1 MTTTYRHHRSGDAA
15 ALAALTTVAMPQDA
29 VDTAWFTENVLLDTS
44 FQPEGLIVAEAD
56 GVPVGFVYAVTTT
69 GTTPPEDAPG
79 GWLTIGCVHPDH
91 RGRGV
96 GTELLARASA
106 YLHQR
111 GAAWVNV
118 SAYPAAYFVP
128 GLDAVAYPEAARL
141 LETRGFSRLY
151 TAAAMSMELSTYRT
165 PAEVLALA
173 EQRSAEGYQLGPA
186 TPDDLPEVLTFAG
199 RHFAPDWAQAVRDA
213 VLRHGHLDRLR
224 IVRGPQGIAAFA
236 IYGAYRGLRERFG
249 PFGVDESLRGTGL
262 GKILLHH
269 TLTAMRAE
277 GAQSAWFLWT
287 GEESPAGHL
296 YRRTGFTVTRRF
308 DVLRREPAY
317 PPTQTT
323 RERSV

>member
-1 MTTTYRHHRSGDAA
+1 MTTTYRSHRSGDAA

-29 VDTAWFTENVLLDTS
+29 VDTDWFTENVLLDAG
-44 FQPEGLIVAEAD
+44 FQPEGLIIAEHD
-56 GVPVGFVYAVTTT
+56 GAPIGFVYAVTTA
-69 GTTPPEDAPG
+69 GAAPREDAPG

-96 GTELLARASA
+96 GTELLERAGR
-106 YLHQR
+106 YLHDR

-118 SAYPAAYFVP
+118 AAYAPAYFVP

-141 LETRGFSRLY
+141 LDRHGFTRLY

-165 PAEVLALA
+165 PTEVLDLA
-173 EQRSAEGYQLGPA
+173 EQREAEGYQLGPA
-186 TPDDLPEVLTFAG
+186 APDDLPEVLQFAG
-199 RHFAPDWAQAVRDA
+199 DHFAPDWAQAVRDA
-213 VLRHGHLDRLR
+213 VLRHGHLERLR

-308 DVLRREPAY
+308 DVLRREPAHL
-317 PPTQTT
+317 PTQTT

>member
-1 MTTTYRHHRSGDAA
+1 MTTTYRTHRSGDAA
-15 ALAALTTVAMPQDA
+15 ALAALTAVAMPQDA
-29 VDTAWFTENVLLDTS
+29 VDTEWLTENVLLDVN
-44 FQPEGLIVAEAD
+44 FQPEGLIVAEHD
-56 GVPVGFVYAVTTT
+56 GAPIGFVYAVTTA
-69 GTTPPEDAPG
+69 GAAPSEDAPG
-79 GWLTIGCVHPDH
+79 GWLTIGCVHPAH

-96 GTELLARASA
+96 GTELLTRAIQ

-118 SAYPAAYFVP
+118 AAYAPAYFVP
-128 GLDAVAYPEAARL
+128 GLDTLAYPEAARL
-141 LETRGFSRLY
+141 LEQHGFTRLY

-165 PAEVLALA
+165 PAQVLSLA
-173 EQRSAEGYQLGPA
+173 EQRAAEGYQLGPA
-186 TPDDLPEVLTFAG
+186 GPDDLPEVLDFAG
-199 RHFAPDWAQAVRDA
+199 TQFAPDWAQAIREA

-224 IVRGPQGIAAFA
+224 IVRSPRGIAGFA

-277 GAQSAWFLWT
+277 GAHSAWFLWT

-308 DVLRREPAY
+308 DVLRREPAV

-323 RERSV
+323 RERSE

>member
-1 MTTTYRHHRSGDAA
+1 MTTTYRPHRPGDAA
-15 ALAALTTVAMPQDA
+15 ALAALTAVAMPQDA
-29 VDTAWFTENVLLDTS
+29 VDTAWLTENVLLDVN
-44 FQPEGLIVAEAD
+44 FQPEGLIVAEHD
-56 GVPVGFVYAVTTT
+56 GAPIGFVYAVTTT
-69 GTTPPEDAPG
+69 GAAPVSGEQG
-79 GWLTIGCVHPDH
+79 GWLTIGCVHPAH
-91 RGRGV
+91 RRRGV
-96 GTELLARASA
+96 GNELLLRASE
-106 YLHQR
+106 YLAAR
-111 GAAWVNV
+111 GATWVNV
-118 SAYPAAYFVP
+118 SAYAPAYFVP
-128 GLDAVAYPEAARL
+128 GLDPVAYPEAAKL
-141 LETRGFSRLY
+141 LETRGFTRLY

-165 PAEVLALA
+165 PGEVLTLA
-173 EQRSAEGYQLGPA
+173 EQREAEGYQLGPA
-186 TPDDLPEVLTFAG
+186 GPDDLPEVLEFAG
-199 RHFAPDWAQAVRDA
+199 GQFAPDWAQAIREA

-224 IVRGPQGIAAFA
+224 IVRGPQGIAGFA

-308 DVLRREPAY
+308 DVLRRELAH

-323 RERSV
+323 RERSL

>member
-1 MTTTYRHHRSGDAA
+1 MAIIYRSHRHGDAA
-15 ALAALTTVAMPQDA
+15 ALAALTAVAMPQDA
-29 VDTAWFTENVLLDTS
+29 VDTAWFTENVLLDAG

-56 GVPVGFVYAVTTT
+56 GVPVGFVYAVTTA
-69 GTTPPEDAPG
+69 GAAPAPGEQG

-96 GTELLARASA
+96 GTALLERACTW
-106 YLHQR
+106 LHQR

-118 SAYPAAYFVP
+118 AAYPAAYFVP

-141 LETRGFSRLY
+141 LETHGFTRLY

-186 TPDDLPEVLTFAG
+186 TPDDLPEVLEFAG
-199 RHFAPDWAQAVRDA
+199 RQFAPDWAQAVRDA

-224 IVRGPQGIAAFA
+224 IVRGPQGLAAFA

-308 DVLRREPAY
+308 DVLRRVPAH
-317 PPTQTT
+317 PPSMTT
-323 RERSV
+323 RERSL